1 MNLQAWAAQRARYS
15 RAKRGRNERGATVV
29 ECALIQATAEA
40 MGVRMRPRPAVDST
54 PSQHAA

>member
-29 ECALIQATAEA
+29 ECALIQAAAEA
-40 MGVRMRPRPAVDST
+40 LGVRTRPRPAIQST
-54 PSQHAA
+54 PSRHAA